1 MSCIIEEGA
10 SNMLGESKMKI
21 MKVRFELN
29 GRKVEANT
37 SPYTSLTVML
47 RDELVIKS
55 VKIGCEH
62 GECGAC
68 TILVNGLPM
77 TSCII
82 LAPQVEGQHITT
94 LEGLEHNP
102 LMIDLRQ
109 AFIENG
115 AIQCG
120 FCTPGM
126 LISSYALLR
135 DNPSPTQEEVKMGIE
150 GNICRCTGYIK
161 IIEAVLDAAERI
173 TSERTED
180 N

>member
-1 MSCIIEEGA
+1 
-10 SNMLGESKMKI
+10 MLGEDEVKT
-21 MKVRFELN
+21 MKVNFELN
-29 GRKVEANT
+29 GKNVTADVN
-37 SPYTSLTVML
+37 PYTTLTDML
-47 RDELVIKS
+47 REDLGIQS
-55 VKIGCEH
+55 VKKGCEH

-68 TILVNGLPM
+68 TVLVNGLPM
-77 TSCII
+77 TSCIM
-82 LAPQVEGQHITT
+82 LAPQVEGKYVTT
-94 LEGLEHNP
+94 LEGLEYKA

-135 DNPSPTQEEVKMGIE
+135 DNKHPSPEEVKLGIE
-150 GNICRCTGYIK
+150 GNICRCTGFTK

-173 TSERTED
+173 AVE
-180 N
+180 

>member
-1 MSCIIEEGA
+1 MPSVDEASDSDMS
-10 SNMLGESKMKI
+10 GEDMVNKMKV
-21 MKVRFELN
+21 KFELN
-29 GRKVEANT
+29 GKKIEAET
-37 SPYTSLTVML
+37 TPYTSLTDML
-47 RDELVIKS
+47 REEVGVKS
-55 VKIGCEH
+55 VKKGCEH

-68 TILVNGLPM
+68 TILVDGLPV

-82 LAPQVEGQHITT
+82 LAPQVEGRHVTT
-94 LEGLEHNP
+94 VEGLKHNP

-135 DNPSPTQEEVKMGIE
+135 DNPNPSPEEVKIGIE
-150 GNICRCTGYIK
+150 GNICRCTGFTK

-173 TSERTED
+173 APE
-180 N
+180 

>member
-1 MSCIIEEGA
+1 MHGKNEV
-10 SNMLGESKMKI
+10 NKMNI
-21 MKVRFELN
+21 RIELN
-29 GRKVEANT
+29 GEKVDIDA
-37 SPYTSLTVML
+37 SPQTSLVDLL
-47 RDELVIKS
+47 RDHLNINS
-55 VKIGCEH
+55 VKKGCES

-68 TILVNGLPM
+68 TVLLDGIPV

-82 LAPQVEGQHITT
+82 LAPQAEGHRITT

-102 LMIDLRQ
+102 LMIDLRE

-135 DNPSPTQEEVKMGIE
+135 DNPNPTAEEVKIGIE
-150 GNICRCTGYIK
+150 GNICRCTGYTK
-161 IIEAVLDAAERI
+161 IIEAILDAAERI
-173 TSERTED
+173 APE
-180 N
+180 

>member
-1 MSCIIEEGA
+1 
-10 SNMLGESKMKI
+10 
-21 MKVRFELN
+21 MKVNFELN
-29 GRKVEANT
+29 GKKVTADVT
-37 SPYTSLTVML
+37 PYTTLTDML
-47 RDELVIKS
+47 REDLGIQS
-55 VKIGCEH
+55 VKKGCEH

-68 TILVNGLPM
+68 TVLVNGLPM
-77 TSCII
+77 TSCIM
-82 LAPQVEGQHITT
+82 LVPQVEGKYVTT
-94 LEGLEHNP
+94 LEGLEYKA

-135 DNPSPTQEEVKMGIE
+135 DNQNPSPEEVKLSIE
-150 GNICRCTGYIK
+150 GNICRCTGFTK

-173 TSERTED
+173 AVE
-180 N
+180 